1 MASQGEKAIEGR
13 EGFLEKRAQGANVE
27 SGALLRE
34 TVQASHALRRFFDG
48 WFWRGGS
55 ELADR
60 RLAGA

>member
-13 EGFLEKRAQGANVE
+13 EVFLEKRAQGANVE

-34 TVQASHALRRFFDG
+34 TVQASHALRRFLMAG
-48 WFWRGGS
+48 SGERGS